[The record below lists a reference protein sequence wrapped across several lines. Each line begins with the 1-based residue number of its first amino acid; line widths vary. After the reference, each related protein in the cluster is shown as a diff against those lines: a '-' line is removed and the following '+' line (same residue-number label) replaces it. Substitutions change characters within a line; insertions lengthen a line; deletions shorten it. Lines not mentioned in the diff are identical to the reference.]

1 MIIYVPLQ
9 FHVNELNMV
18 IYSVGELSQIYY
30 LTSNR

>member
-1 MIIYVPLQ
+1 MFLYNFMLI
-9 FHVNELNMV
+9 NELNMV